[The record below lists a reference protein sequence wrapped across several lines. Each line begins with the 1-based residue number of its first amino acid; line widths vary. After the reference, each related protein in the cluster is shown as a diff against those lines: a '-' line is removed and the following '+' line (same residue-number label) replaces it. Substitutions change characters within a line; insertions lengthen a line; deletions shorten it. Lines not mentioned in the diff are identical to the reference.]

1 MGSVQFFYENIP
13 FKLKQA
19 LKLKAWIKEA
29 IQKEGF
35 QLKSLSYVFCTDEDL
50 LQRNIQFLNHNTL
63 TDIITFDLS
72 EEEGLIEGEIYI
84 SIDRVRENT
93 TKFSKT
99 FEDELHRVLIH
110 GVLHLAGYRDKKADQ
125 KAAMRK
131 REDFYLKKRRLS

>member
-1 MGSVQFFYENIP
+1 MGSVQFFYENTP

-19 LKLKAWIKEA
+19 LKLKAWVKEV

-50 LQRNIQFLNHNTL
+50 LQRNIQFLNHKTL

-84 SIDRVRENT
+84 SIDRVRENA

-110 GVLHLAGYRDKKADQ
+110 GVLHLAGYKDKKADQ
-125 KAAMRK
+125 KAEMRK
-131 REDFYLKKRRLS
+131 REDFYLRKRRLS

>member
-19 LKLKAWIKEA
+19 LKLKTWIKEA
-29 IQKEGF
+29 IAKEGF
-35 QLKSLSYVFCTDEDL
+35 QLKSLTYVFCSDEAL
-50 LQRNIQFLNHNTL
+50 LERNIQFLKHNTL

-84 SIDRVRENT
+84 SIDRVRDNA

-125 KAAMRK
+125 KAEMRK
-131 REDFYLKKRRLS
+131 REDFYLKKRQLS

>member
-1 MGSVQFFYENIP
+1 MGSVQFFYENTP

-19 LKLKAWIKEA
+19 LKLKAWVKEA

-50 LQRNIQFLNHNTL
+50 LQRNIQFLNHKTL

-84 SIDRVRENT
+84 SIDRVRENA

-110 GVLHLAGYRDKKADQ
+110 GVLHLAGYKDKKADQ
-125 KAAMRK
+125 KAEMRK
-131 REDFYLKKRRLS
+131 REDFYLRKRRLS